1 MDIVYIFNG
10 WKNGEEMRWSMRS
23 IEKNGLNVGRVW
35 LLGKKPAWCSEEVT
49 EISYTSDKSLYK
61 ENDITR
67 AIFHAA
73 HEPELPNRF
82 LICADDYFYI
92 EPTDFDNYPIFLKNA
107 ELPNT
112 TIGKEKMGGIKYV
125 RSLVNTRALLT
136 AAGLPFANY
145 SHHCCFP
152 ADKKLMAEFKHVF
165 DAAMLL
171 ECGAVFDSLMAN
183 IIVDKEG
190 LQPVPRH
197 DNKIKT
203 VRDLRELR
211 QLIGE
216 HEHCFST
223 HERALDYGVR
233 TVLRQLFPD
242 KSKYE
247 L

>member
-1 MDIVYIFNG
+1 MDIVYIYNG

-23 IEKNGLNVGRVW
+23 IERFGQNVGRVW

-49 EISYTSDKSLYK
+49 EIPYTSDKSLYK

-82 LICADDYFYI
+82 LICADDYFYL
-92 EPTDFDNYPIFLKNA
+92 EPTDFDNYPIFLKNS
-107 ELPNT
+107 ELPAS
-112 TIGKEKMGGIKYV
+112 TIGKEKMGGINYV
-125 RSLVNTRALLT
+125 KSLVNTRAVLT
-136 AAGLPFANY
+136 AAQLPTANY
-145 SHHCCFP
+145 SQHCCFP
-152 ADKKLMAEFKHVF
+152 ADKRLMAEFKHVF

-171 ECGAVFDSLMAN
+171 EYGAVFDSLMAN
-183 IIVDKEG
+183 IIIDKEG
-190 LQPVPRH
+190 IEPTPRH
-197 DNKIKT
+197 DNK
-203 VRDLRELR
+203 VRTARNLADLR
-211 QLIGE
+211 QQIGE

-233 TVLRQLFPD
+233 HILAQLFPN

-247 L
+247 Q